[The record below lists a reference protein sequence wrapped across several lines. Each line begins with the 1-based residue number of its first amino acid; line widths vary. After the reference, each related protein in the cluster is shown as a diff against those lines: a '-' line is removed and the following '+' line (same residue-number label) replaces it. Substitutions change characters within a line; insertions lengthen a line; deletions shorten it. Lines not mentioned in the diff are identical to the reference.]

1 MAVLTP
7 AQISM
12 VMLMPAQ
19 ISMVTLVPAQISMV
33 VLTPAQLSMVVHS
46 FWQGPHLPSPGRP
59 QHLGVS
65 LGSI

>member
-1 MAVLTP
+1 MLTP

-19 ISMVTLVPAQISMV
+19 ISMVMLVPAQISMAM
-33 VLTPAQLSMVVHS
+33 LMPAQISMVVHS
-46 FWQGPHLPSPGRP
+46 FWQGPDLPSLGRP

-65 LGSI
+65 LVSI